1 MKISVNE
8 DNNIQ
13 LEDVFVTIVLKTRDG
28 EEMSICMR
36 DTGFE
41 FKYEGEWY
49 TAKEGKIQ
57 QIINLLKTKNE

>member
-41 FKYEGEWY
+41 FKYEV
-49 TAKEGKIQ
+49 KQ
-57 QIINLLKTKNE
+57 FINLLKTKNE